1 MAQNNRN
8 ERISR
13 QYDPEQPEGWF
24 DPEQFSRERN
34 TGSGYRSRMQNTNYG
49 AGRGSG
55 YSAGQGSGY
64 ENRNRYGNSGY
75 SSGYGNMEGNRLRNY
90 GNRNYGHSQFEN
102 SGSRNSDYD
111 SNMNETYN
119 RRPSNRPFYGD
130 NFEWETRNINER
142 DQYNLRTSGDDEDR
156 FRAYPG
162 DNRMS
167 GRDRDNQRDWWDR
180 ASDEVASWFG
190 DDEAERRRKM
200 DKRMGPHRGKGPKG
214 YSRTD
219 ERVSED
225 INQRLYDDPF
235 IDASDVEVKVENGEA
250 ILTGTVES
258 REAKRRIEDI
268 TESITGVKDV
278 ENRLKVKIRTSDD
291 FSDRRERGEGSSW
304 TH

>member
-13 QYDPEQPEGWF
+13 QYDSEQPEGWF
-24 DPEQFSRERN
+24 DPQQFSRERN

-55 YSAGQGSGY
+55 YNASQGSNY
-64 ENRNRYGNSGY
+64 DSRNRYGSGY
-75 SSGYGNMEGNRLRNY
+75 SSGYGNMEGSRLRNY
-90 GNRNYGHSQFEN
+90 GNRNYEHSQFEN
-102 SGSRNSDYD
+102 TGDNYSRGYNSDPND
-111 SNMNETYN
+111 TYN
-119 RRPSNRPFYGD
+119 SRPSHKPFYGD
-130 NFEWETRNINER
+130 NFEWETRIMNQG
-142 DQYNLRTSGDDEDR
+142 DQYNLRSSGDDEDR

-162 DNRMS
+162 DRRVS
-167 GRDRDNQRDWWDR
+167 DREHDRDRDWWDR

-190 DDEAERRRKM
+190 DDEAERRRRM

-235 IDASDVEVKVENGEA
+235 IDASDIEVKVENGEA

-268 TESITGVKDV
+268 AESITGVKDV
-278 ENRLKVKIRTSDD
+278 ENRLKVRSRTDN
-291 FSDRRERGEGSSW
+291 FSDRGERGEGSSW